1 MKKIIACFF
10 IIFSIFSG
18 LSAQSSREVI
28 EFDQNPNAKYRLFR
42 TTNIWN
48 FLELNTSNGEI
59 YLVQYSINDDSA
71 SGSWPIN
78 TKSLLSEGEQEI
90 PGRFTLYAT
99 TNTYNFIMLD
109 TFTGA
114 TYQVQWSFE
123 ERYRFIIPISGK
135 KE

>member
-1 MKKIIACFF
+1 MKKFLACFF
-10 IIFSIFSG
+10 VLFCIFSG

-42 TTNIWN
+42 TANVWI

-59 YLVQYSINDDSA
+59 YLVQYSINENP

-78 TKSLLSEGEQEI
+78 SKSLLSEDEQEI

-99 TNTYNFIMLD
+99 TNIYNFIMLD

-114 TYQVQWSFE
+114 TYQVQWNFE
-123 ERYRFIIPISGK
+123 EQYCFVIPISES

>member
-1 MKKIIACFF
+1 MKKFLACFF
-10 IIFSIFSG
+10 VLFCIFSG
-18 LSAQSSREVI
+18 LSAQSSREII

-42 TTNIWN
+42 TANVWI

-59 YLVQYSINDDSA
+59 YLVQYSINENP

-78 TKSLLSEGEQEI
+78 SKSLLSEDEQEI

-99 TNTYNFIMLD
+99 TNIYNFIMLD

-114 TYQVQWSFE
+114 TYQVQWNFE
-123 ERYRFIIPISGK
+123 EQYCFVIPISGS

>member
-1 MKKIIACFF
+1 MKKFLACFF
-10 IIFSIFSG
+10 VLFCIFSG

-42 TTNIWN
+42 TANVWI
-48 FLELNTSNGEI
+48 FLELNTSNREI
-59 YLVQYSINDDSA
+59 YLVQYSINENP

-78 TKSLLSEGEQEI
+78 SKSLLSEYEQEI

-99 TNTYNFIMLD
+99 TNIYNFIMLD
-109 TFTGA
+109 TFIGA
-114 TYQVQWSFE
+114 TYQVQWNFE
-123 ERYRFIIPISGK
+123 EQYCFVIPISGS

>member
-1 MKKIIACFF
+1 MKKFLACFF
-10 IIFSIFSG
+10 VLFCIFSG

-42 TTNIWN
+42 TANVWI

-59 YLVQYSINDDSA
+59 YLVQYSINENP

-78 TKSLLSEGEQEI
+78 SKSLLSEDEQEI

-99 TNTYNFIMLD
+99 TNIYNFIMLD

-123 ERYRFIIPISGK
+123 ERNRFVIPISGS

>member
-1 MKKIIACFF
+1 MKKFLACFF
-10 IIFSIFSG
+10 VLFCIFSG

-42 TTNIWN
+42 TANIWN

-59 YLVQYSINDDSA
+59 YLVQYSIDDNPY
-71 SGSWPIN
+71 GSWPIN
-78 TKSLLSEGEQEI
+78 SKSLLSEDEQEI

-99 TNTYNFIMLD
+99 TNIYNFIMLD

-123 ERYRFIIPISGK
+123 EQYCFVIPISGS